1 MGERLSPV
9 EDPLARADRYRN
21 VAAEYFDLAT
31 AALSPFLRGFYRRI
45 AEDYLSRAEVEL
57 RAAEG
62 NSHSHVATTE
72 RGRA

>member
-9 EDPLARADRYRN
+9 ENPLARADRYRN
-21 VAAEYFDLAT
+21 VAAEYFDLAA
-31 AALSPFLRGFYRRI
+31 AALSPFLRDFYRRI
-45 AEDYLSRAEVEL
+45 AEDYLSRVEVEL

-62 NSHSHVATTE
+62 NFHSHAATTE